1 MSDAAK
7 PKANRPVS
15 PHLSV
20 YKPQISSVL
29 SILHRVTG
37 VALGVGT
44 LMLTAWLVSAAMGPD
59 AYQAVQGFIG
69 SILGRLLL
77 LGFTAAL
84 CYHLLNGIRHL
95 FWDAGLGYELDTMT
109 RTGWMVVIGAA
120 ILTALIWV
128 LGYGLIG
135 G

>member
-20 YKPQISSVL
+20 YKPQISSTL

-37 VALGVGT
+37 VGLGLGT
-44 LMLTAWLVSAAMGPD
+44 VLLTAWLVSAAMGPD
-59 AYQAVQGFIG
+59 AYQCVQGFIG
-69 SILGRLLL
+69 SIVGRLVLF
-77 LGFTAAL
+77 GFTAAL

-95 FWDAGLGYELDTMT
+95 FWDIGKGYELDTMT
-109 RTGWMVVIGAA
+109 RTGWLVVFGAA
-120 ILTALIWV
+120 GLTVLIWV
-128 LGYGLIG
+128 AAYAMMGS
-135 G
+135 